1 MKIQS
6 FIKLANL
13 FKNYGF
19 SLFLVGGSVRDYL
32 MYNDFQDFD
41 CATDAK
47 IEEIIKLL
55 PYKRIFKDVSSGTFI
70 FDEYEVDITTLR
82 IEDNYIDHRHPSKIK
97 FTNSIEED
105 SYRRDFTI
113 NALYMDASLNIYDFH
128 NGLKDLKKK
137 ELKFIK
143 DPLISIK
150 EDPLRIIRA
159 IRFMTTFNFSL
170 NKSTRIILKNNAY
183 LLKEIRYQKIISE
196 LNKFK
201 IDDKSI
207 NQILKNYNIDKY
219 IPLNFKEKK
228 YPRFEIIKNINNE
241 KILIENLNLIQKKH
255 NSGLI
260 IEIRNNSIN
269 DFYYNNLSFSII
281 DKNNKILNDCLSLV
295 FKVVGLDNYLF
306 NEKKDNILIVSLLNE
321 DINKFFNCDYDNHI
335 IYDITLLNDE
345 NKRKVLNLK
354 QYIFII
360 FDIHYIK
367 NLMDNQNLIIAL
379 PLFIDVE
386 PSLSINFE
394 KVRNN
399 GNLFIY
405 YTDEDK
411 DNSKNVFDLLNINK
425 NSKKEIRKYC
435 YEALFSKID

>member
-47 IEEIIKLL
+47 IEEITKLL

-70 FDEYEVDITTLR
+70 FDENEVDITTLR

-170 NKSTRIILKNNAY
+170 NKSTRIILENNAY

-207 NQILKNYNIDKY
+207 NQILKKYNIDKY

-260 IEIRNNSIN
+260 IEIRNNSID

-306 NEKKDNILIVSLLNE
+306 NKKKDNILIVSLLNE
-321 DINKFFNCDYDNHI
+321 DINKFLNCDYDKHI

-345 NKRKVLNLK
+345 NKRKILNLK

-425 NSKKEIRKYC
+425 SSKKEIRKYC